1 MTDQPA
7 LKVRSDLEAVAPYVS
22 PQQPATYRMNTNE
35 APYPPPVA
43 LIEEVTRGTEAIA
56 LNRYPDRDAVNL
68 VDAIA
73 QHSGWPREGLWV
85 ANGSNEVFM
94 HLFLAFGGP
103 GRTSLTFEPTYSLHT
118 LIPRIAGTRTV
129 QVARGPDFEI
139 DLEASLA
146 SIRAEQPEIV
156 IVCSP
161 NNPTG
166 GCEDVST
173 IEALLAAAPGLVIVD
188 EAYGEFDDHEH
199 SVTSLLEDHANL
211 AVTKTF
217 SKAWRLAG
225 VRIGYMLAA
234 PALIAEL
241 ARVRLP
247 YHLSAITQLV
257 GVSAINHATETL
269 EMVRSIAGERDRI
282 AQELAALG
290 LKVYPSRANFVLFE
304 VGDPDGVW
312 QRLLDQGVLVRNYS
326 GAPGLERC
334 LRVTAGLPEETD
346 AFMAAMKVALDG

>member
-1 MTDQPA
+1 MSDAPV
-7 LKVRSDLEAVAPYVS
+7 LKVRPDLESVAPYIS

-35 APYPPPVA
+35 APYPPPAA

-56 LNRYPDRDAVNL
+56 LNRYPDRDAVDL

-73 QHSGWPREGLWV
+73 AHSGWPREGLWV

-103 GRTSLTFEPTYSLHT
+103 GRTSMTFEPTYSLHT
-118 LIPRIAGTRTV
+118 LIPRIAGTRTI
-129 QVARGPDFEI
+129 QIPRGSDFRI
-139 DLEASLA
+139 DLSSSLSA
-146 SIRAEQPEIV
+146 IDRERPDIV

-166 GCEDVST
+166 GCEDIAT

-188 EAYGEFDDHEH
+188 EAYGEFDQHEH
-199 SVTSLLEDHANL
+199 SVTSMLADHPNL

-257 GVSAINHATETL
+257 GVSAIKHASETL
-269 EMVRSIAGERDRI
+269 EMVRSIATQRDRI
-282 AQELAALG
+282 ASELDALG
-290 LKVYPSRANFVLFE
+290 VKVYPSRANFVLFE
-304 VGDPDGVW
+304 VTDPDGVW

-326 GAPGLERC
+326 GAEGLESC

-346 AFMAAMKVALDG
+346 AFISAMKVALDG